1 MNEWWFSKT
10 QQEQRAIIIG
20 GVVVF
25 ILLLY
30 VMVWLPFTKN
40 LDKKVKNVQDQKV
53 TLQWIQSNLDQVK
66 KLRLT
71 KRGTKTSSNEALLT
85 LIERTA
91 KNIQLRKQL
100 QNIKPKGDNG
110 VQLMVEQAPFDT
122 LIRWLGQLTLNHG
135 LEIESL
141 NIDKQDS
148 PGLVN
153 ARIVIERGGKG

>member
-40 LDKKVKNVQDQKV
+40 LDKQVKNVQDQKV